1 LPLVLARS
9 LGTRSLRVSALRF
22 QRGSCRPRKPAS
34 RVCCRHKRTPREFF
48 RRYGQ
53 CNTPQLLSDDLLEMR
68 VGDETRAPG
77 RERPGDAK
85 VACLA
90 LAIAERPA
98 TPDPRIRTIVR
109 SLIQEATSAVRP
121 KMIAGRAW
129 RPTWP
134 SIDPRTQ
141 RCRSH
146 VHDRGRRWGRAR
158 RKRQGEHGRPL
169 WATDRV
175 RHLPV
180 VAPSMRSSNTGG
192 ATPSGGKASS
202 PPLFDDGAA
211 LRRPDGDPR
220 PRPMEKDRCHSTE
233 V

>member
-141 RCRSH
+141 RCRSQSEPAQ
-146 VHDRGRRWGRAR
+146 RRHFPGSM
-158 RKRQGEHGRPL
+158 PL
-169 WATDRV
+169 C
-175 RHLPV
+175 
-180 VAPSMRSSNTGG
+180 SSR
-192 ATPSGGKASS
+192 
-202 PPLFDDGAA
+202 L
-211 LRRPDGDPR
+211 PDGVRSGLSD
-220 PRPMEKDRCHSTE
+220 TGTNATG
-233 V
+233 

>member
-1 LPLVLARS
+1 MAS
-9 LGTRSLRVSALRF
+9 ATRPNSCPTTYWRC
-22 QRGSCRPRKPAS
+22 GS
-34 RVCCRHKRTPREFF
+34 
-48 RRYGQ
+48 
-53 CNTPQLLSDDLLEMR
+53 
-68 VGDETRAPG
+68 ETK
-77 RERPGDAK
+77 RERQ
-85 VACLA
+85 
-90 LAIAERPA
+90 AESAQA
-98 TPDPRIRTIVR
+98 TQKWRVLHWPSQSVPRHPDPRIRTIVR